1 MLPSPL
7 CPPVGQRLA
16 GYGEKQKKKENYDR
30 QDDIWQERNR
40 FVDDFDPR
48 LPGVGKVNWHDTLR

>member
-7 CPPVGQRLA
+7 CPLPPERLA
-16 GYGEKQKKKENYDR
+16 SCGEKQEKKENYDR
-30 QDDIWQERNR
+30 QDDIWQELNR
-40 FVDDFDPR
+40 FVDDFDAR